1 MALNDKLKKIDVDG
15 IDTRGL
21 YFKDSDNIF
30 PKKELNKN
38 DLKKLNYQKV
48 SIVIK
53 LYYRNKQLKRTVTYQ
68 NITGLEAV
76 KKAATKR
83 NILKDE
89 IEENGIVKKTR
100 HMTLDAL
107 WQEYLEYKSSK
118 LSPDNIYS
126 MDTFYHKW
134 ISKKLGHINV
144 SKIRTTDFQ
153 AIVKTILTTP
163 KYRTKK
169 DKEEGKVEKFY
180 SPRTAKTVKDI
191 IRPLFN
197 YAIDQNILQNNPAI
211 KIEIPKF
218 DNTVDFELSEEQ
230 RLKLFEE
237 INKYELM
244 KYRGIMLFLYY
255 GRRLNEALT
264 LKWENIFNEHNVY
277 IVEAEYAKNRRR
289 TEYPMSEALS
299 RFFGEYGIQNRGFV
313 FPGEKT
319 EHVTESTFRRHWKK
333 VIKRASIE
341 NMRIHDTRH
350 VLGNT
355 MVNRGESLEN
365 IGKVLGHSSVAVTRR
380 YAKTNLQTADRLIR
394 DY

>member
-1 MALNDKLKKIDVDG
+1 MHD

-30 PKKELNKN
+30 SKKELNKN
-38 DLKKLNYQKV
+38 DLKKLNYQKI

-53 LYYRNKQLKRTVTYQ
+53 LYYRNKQVKRTATYQ

-89 IEENGIVKKTR
+89 IEENGIIKKKR
-100 HMTLDAL
+100 HVTLDTL
-107 WQEYLEYKSSK
+107 WEEYIEYKSSK
-118 LSPDNIYS
+118 LSLDNIYS
-126 MDTFYHKW
+126 MNTFYHKW
-134 ISKKLGHINV
+134 ISKQLGHINV

-153 AIVKTILTTP
+153 SIVKTILTTP
-163 KYRTKK
+163 KYRKKK

-191 IRPLFN
+191 MRPLFN

-230 RLKLFEE
+230 RLRLFEE
-237 INKYELM
+237 INKYEIM
-244 KYRGIMLFLYY
+244 KYRGIMLFLYF

-264 LKWENIFNEHNVY
+264 MTWQNILFEQNIYVVDA
-277 IVEAEYAKNRRR
+277 IYAKNRRR
-289 TEYPMSEALS
+289 TEYPISEALS
-299 RFFGEYGIQNRGFV
+299 RFFGEYGIQSRGFV
-313 FPGEKT
+313 FPGKKT
-319 EHVTESTFRRHWKK
+319 EHITESTFRRHWKK
-333 VIKRASIE
+333 VIKRAGIE

-365 IGKVLGHSSVAVTRR
+365 IGKVLGHSSVTVTRR
-380 YAKTNLQTADRLIR
+380 YAKTSLQTADRLLK